1 MVEQLLSVENKL
13 IPTFNDGNPYNWYIN
28 PPKVD
33 DLGNFTSWLVHLLST
48 SPENRR
54 PYETRSYEN
63 PLVPLNKALLSYC
76 FWGGGYLVPCNF
88 KRKME
93 IEGGPLPVF
102 KYGPITPFIT
112 SDGTHLVEMD
122 ERLEKHPRSLTSPL
136 KRDHFERKVVFQ
148 PSIYIHVHP
157 FTWAMFNFSGVFCG
171 GGWKFFCWQHDT
183 LNLDCQFPKSWGFF
197 GSFFFFLGGGL

>member
-1 MVEQLLSVENKL
+1 
-13 IPTFNDGNPYNWYIN
+13 
-28 PPKVD
+28 
-33 DLGNFTSWLVHLLST
+33 
-48 SPENRR
+48 
-54 PYETRSYEN
+54 
-63 PLVPLNKALLSYC
+63 
-76 FWGGGYLVPCNF
+76 
-88 KRKME
+88 ME

-122 ERLEKHPRSLTSPL
+122 ERLKKHPRSLTSPL

-171 GGWKFFCWQHDT
+171 GGMKVFLLT
-183 LNLDCQFPKSWGFF
+183 ARYPEF
-197 GSFFFFLGGGL
+197 GLPVPQIMRVLWVFFFFLGGDYKFGSFTHMEVNEGLEKSWTFGLHFGGMAYLVLWCFVNIYFSIYIYIYTHCI